1 MFHRTEFTLH
11 AENRKHSSRGNL
23 NSTYKSEKIPSKM
36 LLMVL
41 FQGLS
46 LQLDAFSP

>member
-11 AENRKHSSRGNL
+11 AESRKHSSRGIL